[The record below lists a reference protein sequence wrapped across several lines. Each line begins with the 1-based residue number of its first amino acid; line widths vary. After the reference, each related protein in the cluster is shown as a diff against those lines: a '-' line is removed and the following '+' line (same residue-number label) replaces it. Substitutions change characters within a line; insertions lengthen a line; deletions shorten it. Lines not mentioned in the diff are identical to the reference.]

1 MSNIVKKTI
10 KKSFI
15 NRHAGEAVQYAI
27 KMEREGAKLLGVDS
41 GSRMLQLT
49 HEVDVEEDLEV
60 NIKDEGVE
68 ATTETIAM
76 EEAPQEEPQEE
87 TSDTPEDVTEP
98 EVLED
103 TSEGEATAIDLDYAE
118 TLDKDDLLSYL
129 KGVDKDFESKAKSA
143 KSILKAAKKHFNV

>member
-15 NRHAGEAVQYAI
+15 NRHAGEAVQYAL
-27 KMEREGAKLLGVDS
+27 KMEREGAKLLGLN
-41 GSRMLQLT
+41 GGARMLQLT

-60 NIKDEGVE
+60 NIKDEEVE
-68 ATTETIAM
+68 ATTETIAT
-76 EEAPQEEPQEE
+76 EEAPQEE

>member
-15 NRHAGEAVQYAI
+15 NRHAGEAVQYAL
-27 KMEREGAKLLGVDS
+27 KMEREGAKLLGLN
-41 GSRMLQLT
+41 GGARMLQLT

-60 NIKDEGVE
+60 NIKDEEVLDE
-68 ATTETIAM
+68 PTTEAIST
-76 EEAPQEEPQEE
+76 EDVS
-87 TSDTPEDVTEP
+87 SDTPEDVP
-98 EVLED
+98 E
-103 TSEGEATAIDLDYAE
+103 SEGLEVVSEDEATAVDLDYAE

-129 KGVDKDFESKAKSA
+129 KGVDESFDSKAKSA

>member
-15 NRHAGEAVQYAI
+15 NRHAGEAVQYAL
-27 KMEREGAKLLGVDS
+27 KMEREGAKLLGLN
-41 GSRMLQLT
+41 GGARMLQLT

-60 NIKDEGVE
+60 NIKDEEVLDE
-68 ATTETIAM
+68 PTTEAIST
-76 EEAPQEEPQEE
+76 EEE
-87 TSDTPEDVTEP
+87 TQDVSSDTPENVP
-98 EVLED
+98 ESETLEVV
-103 TSEGEATAIDLDYAE
+103 SEDEATAVDLDYAE

-129 KGVDKDFESKAKSA
+129 KGVDESFDSKAKSA